1 MPFEA
6 LGEAARFGGRKGLVE
21 RRRLVG
27 VEIVLD
33 EDDLLG
39 IGEVDVGDLL
49 QDMGVVDGGAPLADL
64 DPPPAFERG
73 EDHEQGGGSVALVL
87 VVVAGWTSRR
97 RDDRRAR
104 FDRQLL
110 GRLVEANDGSFW
122 VVRTPVDVEHV
133 LHAGDEVGVGVGRN
147 DPLFLEVRLEDVF
160 FRIRPMVL
168 SLALATIPSST
179 TFSSSRRSVQCARPS
194 GGFEQATA
202 ISFASASPSKIF
214 GRAHAGL
221 YCRVSTASNPCS
233 TRRLR
238 ARETL
243 LRLVS
248 SASTICRSVHAGPSL
263 DSSAFKRILARVATS
278 TIGRPLCRNSSSR
291 VRSSALSRT
300 TYFFPPPRF
309 LPATNHLHRQIFA
322 MEVIHET
329 DSDATTRSTSDDT
342 VMTKSGAHTSEGAV
356 GKGAVGE
363 LVLEAGRR
371 RVDNLGCPYCTSHE
385 FVSWGRANAL
395 QRFRCKNCGRT
406 FNALTNTPLAR

>member
-73 EDHEQGGGSVALVL
+73 EDHEQGA
-87 VVVAGWTSRR
+87 
-97 RDDRRAR
+97 
-104 FDRQLL
+104 
-110 GRLVEANDGSFW
+110 
-122 VVRTPVDVEHV
+122 
-133 LHAGDEVGVGVGRN
+133 
-147 DPLFLEVRLEDVF
+147 
-160 FRIRPMVL
+160 
-168 SLALATIPSST
+168 
-179 TFSSSRRSVQCARPS
+179 
-194 GGFEQATA
+194 
-202 ISFASASPSKIF
+202 
-214 GRAHAGL
+214 
-221 YCRVSTASNPCS
+221 S

-329 DSDATTRSTSDDT
+329 DSDATTRSTTRMGGLQCSS
-342 VMTKSGAHTSEGAV
+342 KARRWNSGCSTRSARCNRATLSRTSGC
-356 GKGAVGE
+356 
-363 LVLEAGRR
+363 RR
-371 RVDNLGCPYCTSHE
+371 CWSR
-385 FVSWGRANAL
+385 
-395 QRFRCKNCGRT
+395 
-406 FNALTNTPLAR
+406 

>member
-1 MPFEA
+1 
-6 LGEAARFGGRKGLVE
+6 
-21 RRRLVG
+21 
-27 VEIVLD
+27 
-33 EDDLLG
+33 
-39 IGEVDVGDLL
+39 
-49 QDMGVVDGGAPLADL
+49 
-64 DPPPAFERG
+64 
-73 EDHEQGGGSVALVL
+73 
-87 VVVAGWTSRR
+87 
-97 RDDRRAR
+97 
-104 FDRQLL
+104 QLL

-221 YCRVSTASNPCS
+221 YCRVSTASNPSS

-309 LPATNHLHRQIFA
+309 LPATNHLHRQNFA

-329 DSDATTRSTSDDT
+329 DSDATTRSTRS
-342 VMTKSGAHTSEGAV
+342 
-356 GKGAVGE
+356 
-363 LVLEAGRR
+363 RR
-371 RVDNLGCPYCTSHE
+371 RISTKPSQHRKLGASSSALSECTHPSM
-385 FVSWGRANAL
+385 GRGSIWRSQNWRSSPANAL
-395 QRFRCKNCGRT
+395 IAAFQINKPSNARSPPGSNTATSTTQRPTGVSQLR
-406 FNALTNTPLAR
+406 PLASSSSTFTPCFR

>member
-1 MPFEA
+1 MRASSVVNCQSAFTA
-6 LGEAARFGGRKGLVE
+6 LAFRSPVQDATSAVRLSMLGMRRSRHWLE
-21 RRRLVG
+21 RTDSSDSAMSSQLPCLG
-27 VEIVLD
+27 V
-33 EDDLLG
+33 
-39 IGEVDVGDLL
+39 
-49 QDMGVVDGGAPLADL
+49 
-64 DPPPAFERG
+64 
-73 EDHEQGGGSVALVL
+73 
-87 VVVAGWTSRR
+87 
-97 RDDRRAR
+97 RAR

-221 YCRVSTASNPCS
+221 YCRVSTASNPSS

-248 SASTICRSVHAGPSL
+248 
-263 DSSAFKRILARVATS
+263 
-278 TIGRPLCRNSSSR
+278 
-291 VRSSALSRT
+291 
-300 TYFFPPPRF
+300 
-309 LPATNHLHRQIFA
+309 
-322 MEVIHET
+322 
-329 DSDATTRSTSDDT
+329 
-342 VMTKSGAHTSEGAV
+342 
-356 GKGAVGE
+356 
-363 LVLEAGRR
+363 
-371 RVDNLGCPYCTSHE
+371 
-385 FVSWGRANAL
+385 
-395 QRFRCKNCGRT
+395 
-406 FNALTNTPLAR
+406 

>member
-1 MPFEA
+1 
-6 LGEAARFGGRKGLVE
+6 
-21 RRRLVG
+21 
-27 VEIVLD
+27 
-33 EDDLLG
+33 
-39 IGEVDVGDLL
+39 
-49 QDMGVVDGGAPLADL
+49 
-64 DPPPAFERG
+64 
-73 EDHEQGGGSVALVL
+73 
-87 VVVAGWTSRR
+87 
-97 RDDRRAR
+97 
-104 FDRQLL
+104 
-110 GRLVEANDGSFW
+110 
-122 VVRTPVDVEHV
+122 
-133 LHAGDEVGVGVGRN
+133 
-147 DPLFLEVRLEDVF
+147 
-160 FRIRPMVL
+160 MVL
-168 SLALATIPSST
+168 SLALSTIPSST

-329 DSDATTRSTSDDT
+329 DSDATTRSS
-342 VMTKSGAHTSEGAV
+342 SLRE
-356 GKGAVGE
+356 
-363 LVLEAGRR
+363 R
-371 RVDNLGCPYCTSHE
+371 
-385 FVSWGRANAL
+385 
-395 QRFRCKNCGRT
+395 
-406 FNALTNTPLAR
+406 

>member
-1 MPFEA
+1 
-6 LGEAARFGGRKGLVE
+6 
-21 RRRLVG
+21 
-27 VEIVLD
+27 
-33 EDDLLG
+33 
-39 IGEVDVGDLL
+39 
-49 QDMGVVDGGAPLADL
+49 
-64 DPPPAFERG
+64 
-73 EDHEQGGGSVALVL
+73 
-87 VVVAGWTSRR
+87 
-97 RDDRRAR
+97 
-104 FDRQLL
+104 
-110 GRLVEANDGSFW
+110 
-122 VVRTPVDVEHV
+122 
-133 LHAGDEVGVGVGRN
+133 
-147 DPLFLEVRLEDVF
+147 
-160 FRIRPMVL
+160 MVL

-221 YCRVSTASNPCS
+221 YCRVSTASNPSS

-329 DSDATTRSTSDDT
+329 DSDATTRSTRDRPC
-342 VMTKSGAHTSEGAV
+342 
-356 GKGAVGE
+356 
-363 LVLEAGRR
+363 LR
-371 RVDNLGCPYCTSHE
+371 
-385 FVSWGRANAL
+385 
-395 QRFRCKNCGRT
+395 
-406 FNALTNTPLAR
+406 